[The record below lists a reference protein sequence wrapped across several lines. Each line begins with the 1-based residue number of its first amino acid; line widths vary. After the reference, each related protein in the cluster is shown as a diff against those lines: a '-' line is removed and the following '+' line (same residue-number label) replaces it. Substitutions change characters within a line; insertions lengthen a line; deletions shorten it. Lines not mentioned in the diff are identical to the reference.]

1 MGWVMKRHWG
11 RLEGEERVG
20 KGVREGVR
28 RGIGGGLER
37 DWREGLEGVK
47 VISKEEGWGL
57 GVIEDEERVQSF
69 NSCGVEGA

>member
-1 MGWVMKRHWG
+1 MLG
-11 RLEGEERVG
+11 RGLEEALEGG
-20 KGVREGVR
+20 WK
-28 RGIGGGLER
+28 GIGKM

-47 VISKEEGWGL
+47 VILKEEGWGL